1 YSSLSDRVLIHA
13 SRGFDKPELLDY
25 VRKNLEM
32 TYYYLHPNGEIVT
45 EASGRQDNSIIGTLE
60 NYYYPYRYLAIKDQ
74 NAYFAAA
81 CRLIEST
88 AFSKTT
94 GFLQYFLEDETL
106 WQELPEV
113 AQLPTNYFKH
123 FEKSA
128 LVRIRRENYDASI
141 LPSNTAFFTFHKGK
155 AILQGVRMASA
166 FFGKGQYVADE
177 YKVEKGKIT
186 MTSELEAPYYQPF
199 PKERL
204 LGDGVW
210 EKMPKNERPQ
220 SEIQKL
226 RTTIVVSEI
235 EKGFELDIRVEG
247 TERVPL
253 AIELIFRPGGEFENI
268 STHEVIKD
276 AYFLKEVSG
285 KYFLNGEYI
294 EFGPALH
301 EHKWI
306 AIRGALP
313 KMDAP
318 SVYLTGFTPCN
329 HKLRIS

>member
-1 YSSLSDRVLIHA
+1 
-13 SRGFDKPELLDY
+13 
-25 VRKNLEM
+25 
-32 TYYYLHPNGEIVT
+32 
-45 EASGRQDNSIIGTLE
+45 
-60 NYYYPYRYLAIKDQ
+60 
-74 NAYFAAA
+74 
-81 CRLIEST
+81 
-88 AFSKTT
+88 
-94 GFLQYFLEDETL
+94 
-106 WQELPEV
+106 
-113 AQLPTNYFKH
+113 
-123 FEKSA
+123 
-128 LVRIRRENYDASI
+128 
-141 LPSNTAFFTFHKGK
+141 
-155 AILQGVRMASA
+155 MASA
-166 FFGKGQYVADE
+166 FFGKGQFVADE
-177 YKVEKGKIT
+177 YQVEKGKIT